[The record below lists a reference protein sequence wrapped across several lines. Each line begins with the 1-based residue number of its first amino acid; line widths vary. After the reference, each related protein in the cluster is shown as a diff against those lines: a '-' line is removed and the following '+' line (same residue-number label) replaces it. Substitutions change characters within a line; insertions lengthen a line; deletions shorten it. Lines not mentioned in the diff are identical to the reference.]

1 MKNHTNSRRDF
12 LKIAALGLGSL
23 AFRLPARG
31 RLLPD
36 FPDHE
41 RLGRVL
47 QKVDLKARPNI
58 DSQTVGVLYDDAVL
72 PWLREAAGQPPYNIY
87 GLFAQRWVETPEG
100 YIYSP
105 YIQPVRNRPNEQL
118 ASFRQTSIG
127 NGAWVEVTVPY
138 TDVVLENDP
147 SGNSWVKERITNGL
161 PVRLYYGQ
169 IFWVDSTREADGETY
184 YRVNPNYYGGV
195 DKLWVPSRA
204 MRALTDDEIAPLSPD
219 VTEKKVVIDLSRQ
232 TLSCYEGS
240 SEVFY
245 CMISSGGKWNA
256 AGQAVDKWSTPVGKH
271 RVSRKF
277 LSLQMSGGVTTGSS
291 YDLPGVG
298 WTSIFVTG
306 GVAIHATVWHNSF
319 GTPVSHGCV
328 NCLPEDAKWIWR
340 WLQPVVP
347 YDPGMVDISL
357 TGDAS
362 TTVEVIET

>member
-1 MKNHTNSRRDF
+1 
-12 LKIAALGLGSL
+12 
-23 AFRLPARG
+23 
-31 RLLPD
+31 
-36 FPDHE
+36 
-41 RLGRVL
+41 
-47 QKVDLKARPNI
+47 
-58 DSQTVGVLYDDAVL
+58 
-72 PWLREAAGQPPYNIY
+72 
-87 GLFAQRWVETPEG
+87 
-100 YIYSP
+100 
-105 YIQPVRNRPNEQL
+105 
-118 ASFRQTSIG
+118 
-127 NGAWVEVTVPY
+127 
-138 TDVVLENDP
+138 
-147 SGNSWVKERITNGL
+147 
-161 PVRLYYGQ
+161 
-169 IFWVDSTREADGETY
+169 
-184 YRVNPNYYGGV
+184 
-195 DKLWVPSRA
+195 
-204 MRALTDDEIAPLSPD
+204 